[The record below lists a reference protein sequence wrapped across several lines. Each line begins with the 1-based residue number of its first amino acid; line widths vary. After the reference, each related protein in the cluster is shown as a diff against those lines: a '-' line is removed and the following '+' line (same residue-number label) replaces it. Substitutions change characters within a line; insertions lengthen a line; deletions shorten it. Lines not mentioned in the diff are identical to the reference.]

1 MRVTKRNDGEYIGR
15 VFHYKGTLEENIIA
29 CEKEIAKI
37 NEQLPLYIAIYDKA
51 KKELDSKKRRLE
63 ECRTF
68 ISEAKT
74 HWIPE
79 RDAREKEN
87 NI

>member
-1 MRVTKRNDGEYIGR
+1 MRVTKRKDSEYTGR

-37 NEQLPLYIAIYDKA
+37 KEQLPLYQAIYNKA
-51 KKELDSKKRRLE
+51 KQELDSKERRLE
-63 ECRTF
+63 ECQTF
-68 ISEAKT
+68 IYEAKN

-79 RDAREKEN
+79 RDKREKEN
-87 NI
+87 EN